1 MAFLLV
7 PPAPS
12 STMIKSAST
21 KAAPISVPP
30 SISKSAKAKL
40 PSGNTGAWL
49 NVTTPFEAIAIESVS
64 EADPIFPASGIT
76 TFPPVVRVPP
86 PFIVPAKVTLATLKE
101 AAVVDPDLIF
111 DKFGA
116 DTARLFMLSDSPPE
130 KDLEWTDTGIKG
142 AYKYLNR
149 LWDLITKNLKI
160 LIKQK
165 KNIKDFKKKEEFIS
179 AINQTIYN
187 VTLDYENFR
196 FNRAIARIREFTN
209 ILFENEET
217 LKENNELFK
226 FLLENVI
233 KIFSPMAPHIT
244 EEMWK
249 LLGNKNFFIESGWP
263 VADKK
268 YLKIENI
275 R

>member
-1 MAFLLV
+1 
-7 PPAPS
+7 
-12 STMIKSAST
+12 
-21 KAAPISVPP
+21 
-30 SISKSAKAKL
+30 
-40 PSGNTGAWL
+40 
-49 NVTTPFEAIAIESVS
+49 
-64 EADPIFPASGIT
+64 
-76 TFPPVVRVPP
+76 
-86 PFIVPAKVTLATLKE
+86 
-101 AAVVDPDLIF
+101 
-111 DKFGA
+111 
-116 DTARLFMLSDSPPE
+116 MLSDSPPE

-179 AINQTIYN
+179 AINQTIYH

-249 LLGNKNFFIESGWP
+249 LLGNKNFLIESGWP

-275 R
+275 TLAVQINGKLKGTIDLPFNTNTLEIEKKALSLPKVVQIIGKKKPKRIIVVKNKVANIVI

>member
-1 MAFLLV
+1 MG
-7 PPAPS
+7 
-12 STMIKSAST
+12 KSE
-21 KAAPISVPP
+21 KM
-30 SISKSAKAKL
+30 SKSKK
-40 PSGNTGAWL
+40 N
-49 NVTTPFEAIAIESVS
+49 
-64 EADPIFPASGIT
+64 
-76 TFPPVVRVPP
+76 
-86 PFIVPAKVTLATLKE
+86 
-101 AAVVDPDLIF
+101 VVDPDLIL

-179 AINQTIYN
+179 AINQTIYH

-217 LKENNELFK
+217 
-226 FLLENVI
+226 
-233 KIFSPMAPHIT
+233 
-244 EEMWK
+244 
-249 LLGNKNFFIESGWP
+249 
-263 VADKK
+263 
-268 YLKIENI
+268 
-275 R
+275 